1 MILPCV
7 LLAAAITGSPFPAPG
22 TYRYSASLSGQ
33 NIGVWSVSVKPD
45 GANIEVDENSSASLA
60 GMSVSATAALVL
72 GPDLAPARYEGNY
85 RTAGQNPSVTVSL
98 TSSSAMVVGSA
109 TGTPRALPLASNT
122 KHFVVIEPMLVAGLF
137 AFPAQL
143 AAWKDSSVTWVAPM
157 TAEAQA
163 VTAASAPAQMRPAG
177 VPAQDVGIAV
187 TGPIPVNIW
196 YDAATFVPDVI
207 VVPSQNA
214 VLTRIR

>member
-1 MILPCV
+1 MILPSV
-7 LLAAAITGSPFPAPG
+7 LLAAAITGAPFPEPG

-45 GANIEVDENSSASLA
+45 GADTEVDENSSAALA
-60 GMSVSATAALVL
+60 GMSVSATASLVL
-72 GPDLAPARYEGNY
+72 GPDLAPTRYEGSY
-85 RTAGQNPSVTVSL
+85 RTAGQSPSVTVSL
-98 TSSSAMVVGSA
+98 TPVSAMVVGSA
-109 TGTPRALPLASNT
+109 TGPPRSLPLAANT
-122 KHFVVIEPMLVAGLF
+122 RHFVVIEPLLVAGLF

-163 VTAASAPAQMRPAG
+163 VNVTPAQMQMRPAG
-177 VPAQDVGIAV
+177 APAQDAGIAV
-187 TGPIPVNIW
+187 TGPIPVSIW
-196 YDAATFVPDVI
+196 YDATTLVPDVI